1 MSEKGKCEAAIAY
14 ALRTAAM
21 FPHLFSKEEL
31 LRPVCEQYGTEYV
44 AERMLE
50 MGGRK

>member
-1 MSEKGKCEAAIAY
+1 MNEKKECEAAISC
-14 ALRTAAM
+14 ALWTAAL
-21 FPHLFSKEEL
+21 FPHMFSKEEL
-31 LRPVCEQYGTEYV
+31 LRQVCEQYGTEYV